1 MSKHAPSLSYLFDV
15 QKGERLK
22 TFLLFSW
29 LLLIICS
36 YYVLRPVRR
45 GMVLDGLGNEMMPF
59 IYIGTALVTGVVVW
73 IYSKYAH
80 LPRKKL
86 ITAIYGIFF
95 VNLLMF
101 WQAFQFESKITS
113 GVFWVWLDVFSIMSV
128 TLFWMYANDIFNS
141 SSAKRLFGIVAGGGG
156 LGAVLG
162 STITASLVSQLGA
175 TNMLLVAAGIV
186 VLSSAIFL
194 FVENKLR
201 PGSTDDLKVE
211 AGTAQGD
218 TTSGFIPNKNVT
230 PIKDAN
236 SSKNAASSMAATS
249 TKGDTSTNDAS
260 SLKGALKLILENKF
274 LLFLALVVC
283 FERTTPDMV
292 QFLYQEALKNLATGR
307 DAIVALDADIERWR
321 GIAEVGVELFLVA
334 AVIRKFGS
342 GICLASNGIAIA
354 GSLIAFAVIANPF
367 VIVAIFHADE
377 AMRHSWFKSAKE
389 LTYTVTSRQV
399 LYTLKPF
406 IEMFCYRFSR
416 GFAGLLIFL
425 VYSVMG
431 FGTNGIIAMGVAS
444 GLFWAFCGWQLSKEY
459 KRRDSLARMLESSP
473 EPLPVSASVEAD
485 KELTTKS

>member
-29 LLLIICS
+29 LLLIICG

-73 IYSKYAH
+73 IYSRYAH

-95 VNLLMF
+95 ANLLMF

-162 STITASLVSQLGA
+162 STITASLVNQLGA

-186 VLSSAIFL
+186 VLSSGIFL
-194 FVENKLR
+194 FVENVLR
-201 PGSTDDLKVE
+201 PGSKEDLRPAIE
-211 AGTAQGD
+211 TPPRAD
-218 TTSGFIPNKNVT
+218 TTG
-230 PIKDAN
+230 
-236 SSKNAASSMAATS
+236 NAS
-249 TKGDTSTNDAS
+249 TELAEP
-260 SLKGALKLILENKF
+260 SLKGALKLILGNRF
-274 LLFLALVVC
+274 LLFLTLVVC

-292 QFLYQEALKNLATGR
+292 QFLYQEVLKNLATGR
-307 DAIVALDADIERWR
+307 DAIVALDADLERWR

-342 GICLASNGIAIA
+342 GVCLASNGVAIA
-354 GSLIAFAVIANPF
+354 ASMLAFAVFANPF
-367 VIVAIFHADE
+367 VVVAIFHADE

-431 FGTNGIIAMGVAS
+431 FGTNGIIAMGVIS
-444 GLFWAFCGWQLSKEY
+444 GLFWAYCGWQLSIEY
-459 KRRDSLARMLESSP
+459 KRRDSLARMLEPSP
-473 EPLPVSASVEAD
+473 SLAPAESD
-485 KELTTKS
+485 RELSKT

>member
-29 LLLIICS
+29 LLLIICG

-73 IYSKYAH
+73 IYSRYAH
-80 LPRKKL
+80 LPRKRL

-95 VNLLMF
+95 ANLLMF

-162 STITASLVSQLGA
+162 STITASLVNQLGA

-186 VLSSAIFL
+186 VLSAGIFL
-194 FVENKLR
+194 FVENVLR
-201 PGSTDDLKVE
+201 PGSKEDLKPAVE
-211 AGTAQGD
+211 TPPRAD
-218 TTSGFIPNKNVT
+218 TTG
-230 PIKDAN
+230 
-236 SSKNAASSMAATS
+236 NASTASSGS
-249 TKGDTSTNDAS
+249 G
-260 SLKGALKLILENKF
+260 LKGALKLILENKF
-274 LLFLALVVC
+274 LLFLTLVVC
-283 FERTTPDMV
+283 FERTTPDLV
-292 QFLYQEALKNLATGR
+292 QFLYQEVLKNLATGR
-307 DAIVALDADIERWR
+307 DAIVALDADLERWR

-342 GICLASNGIAIA
+342 GVCLASNGVAIA
-354 GSLIAFAVIANPF
+354 ASMLAFAVFANPF
-367 VIVAIFHADE
+367 VVVAIFHADE

-431 FGTNGIIAMGVAS
+431 FGTNGIIAMGVLS
-444 GLFWAFCGWQLSKEY
+444 GLFWAYCGWQLSIEY
-459 KRRDSLARMLESSP
+459 KRRDSLARMLEPSP
-473 EPLPVSASVEAD
+473 SLAPIESD
-485 KELTTKS
+485 KELTKT